1 MKVVADSHA
10 LVWFAQGSP
19 RLSRAAAEALRDAEA
34 SDGVVVS
41 MATLIDLWYVTQTTK
56 GVSEEQL
63 AEIRALIATS
73 PAVELYPMD
82 LAVTDAYTS
91 IDRGLLKD
99 PWDRFIV
106 ATAHTLQVPLV
117 TKDEPIQRSRLIE
130 TIW

>member
-19 RLSRAAAEALRDAEA
+19 RLSVTAAEALRAAEA

-41 MATLIDLWYVTQTTK
+41 MATLIDLWYVTQTTQA
-56 GVSEEQL
+56 VSDEQL
-63 AEIRALIATS
+63 AEIRGLIETS
-73 PAVELYPMD
+73 PAVKLYPMN
-82 LAVTDAYTS
+82 LAVIDAYMS

-99 PWDRFIV
+99 PWDRFIL
-106 ATAHTLQVPLV
+106 ATAQTLKVPLV
-117 TKDEPIQRSRLIE
+117 TKDGPIRSSGLIA

>member
-19 RLSRAAAEALRDAEA
+19 HLSALAAEAFRDAES

-41 MATLIDLWYVTQTTK
+41 VATLIDLWYVTQTTQ
-56 GVSEEQL
+56 GVNGEQL
-63 AEIRALIATS
+63 AEIRRLIETS
-73 PAVELYPMD
+73 PAVELYPVN

-91 IDRGLLKD
+91 IDRGQLRD

-106 ATAHTLQVPLV
+106 ATALALHVPLV
-117 TKDEPIQRSRLIE
+117 TKDEPIRRSGLIE

>member
-1 MKVVADSHA
+1 VKVVADSHA

-19 RLSRAAAEALRDAEA
+19 RLSAGAAEALRDAEA

-41 MATLIDLWYVTQTTK
+41 MATLIDLWYVTQTTQA
-56 GVSEEQL
+56 VNAAQL
-63 AEIRALIATS
+63 AEIRGLIEIS
-73 PAVELYPMD
+73 PAVELYPMN

-91 IDRGLLKD
+91 IDRGALKD

-106 ATAHTLQVPLV
+106 ATAQTLHVPLV
-117 TKDEPIQRSRLIE
+117 TKDGPIHRSRLIE

>member
-1 MKVVADSHA
+1 MRVVADSHA

-19 RLSRAAAEALRDAEA
+19 HLSTRAGESLRTAEA

-41 MATLIDLWYVTQTTK
+41 MATLIDLWYVTQTTQA
-56 GVSEEQL
+56 VSTQQL
-63 AEIRALIATS
+63 AELRELIVTS
-73 PAVELYPMD
+73 PAVELHPMN

-106 ATAHTLQVPLV
+106 ATAQTLQLPLISR
-117 TKDEPIQRSRLIE
+117 DQAIQRARLVE

>member
-1 MKVVADSHA
+1 VKVVADSHA

-19 RLSRAAAEALRDAEA
+19 RLSAAAAEALRDAEA
-34 SDGVVVS
+34 SDRVVVS
-41 MATLIDLWYVTQTTK
+41 TATLIDLWYVTQTSQS
-56 GVSEEQL
+56 VRAEQL
-63 AEIRALIATS
+63 AEIRGLIETS
-73 PAVELYPMD
+73 PAIELYPMN

-106 ATAHTLQVPLV
+106 ATAQTLHVPLV
-117 TKDEPIQRSRLIE
+117 TKDAPIQRSGLIE